1 LVQFLEAVAELVIG
15 NQAAGVV
22 AFFFIFFRVVLE
34 QELLVILQSG
44 RLLWEGGRLRAGRRE
59 IETGGW
65 RLVLLVGLC
74 QSGLFVGFGLGEDGV
89 LFCFGLGQGLLI
101 HLLIGLQL
109 LIQAEIP
116 QSLFQFLI
124 FFQQAVEAE
133 VLVVLGEFFL
143 CRIRFR
149 MLSQGGFQ
157 FRKQFRL
164 RCFSRM
170 ALKRLCLVR
179 LWTGV
184 GPWLEGCGSRGLG
197 RGHGLAGYRL
207 GRWCC
212 RRGRQGGG
220 RSAGLCPGRRGRSV
234 SGRRLGGRVRSRSRA
249 LGGFAGSGTQVFE
262 GIEHFQAG
270 TAADFSLGRVQMC
283 LGDSKGGVAM
293 GTARE
298 QGGTPDAVLKIGGDG
313 PAGPNPSRL
322 LWPWP

>member
-1 LVQFLEAVAELVIG
+1 AGIKRLRSRLGGGLGLAWGCRARAGLRFGSDLEFGFGLVGFQFVQHLLGPAFIGLEGFFIVQVLELGGAMGVLVQFLEAVAELVIG

-59 IETGGW
+59 IEIGGW

-89 LFCFGLGQGLLI
+89 QFCFGLGQGLLI

-184 GPWLEGCGSRGLG
+184 GLWLEGCGSRGLG

-234 SGRRLGGRVRSRSRA
+234 SGRRLGGRVRRDRKS
-249 LGGFAGSGTQVFE
+249 V
-262 GIEHFQAG
+262 
-270 TAADFSLGRVQMC
+270 V
-283 LGDSKGGVAM
+283 
-293 GTARE
+293 
-298 QGGTPDAVLKIGGDG
+298 
-313 PAGPNPSRL
+313 
-322 LWPWP
+322 